1 MPKQFEKRIINTKE
15 EAQQYAIEWQDWSM
29 NSGLS
34 YSELAEWQTI
44 FAELAS
50 RFDLT
55 EEFTENGII

>member
-15 EAQQYAIEWQDWSM
+15 EAQQYAIEWQDWAM
-29 NSGLS
+29 NNDLS
-34 YSELAEWQTI
+34 YGELSEWQGI

-55 EEFTENGII
+55 EEFIENGII